1 MTCDLEITDY
11 AGHLIKSQTADNI
24 SHAIGIILDYIHG
37 QYSSMVIINRSTECV
52 SGFSSCG
59 KFLWRVK
66 I

>member
-1 MTCDLEITDY
+1 MTCDLEITDC
-11 AGHLIKSQTADNI
+11 AGCLIKLQTVGSI
-24 SHAIGIILDYIHG
+24 SHAIGIILDYIHE
-37 QYSSMVIINRSTECV
+37 QHSSMVIINRSTECV